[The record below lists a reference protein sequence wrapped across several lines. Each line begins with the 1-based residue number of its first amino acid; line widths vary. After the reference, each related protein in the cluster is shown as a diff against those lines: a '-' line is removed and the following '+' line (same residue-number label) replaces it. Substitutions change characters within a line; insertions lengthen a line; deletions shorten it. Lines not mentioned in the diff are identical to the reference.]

1 MLQQKSF
8 SPSLAI
14 AIALA
19 TVATSSLSQVASAA
33 TFNFSFS
40 NVSGPVSGA
49 VQGTIILPDGDGTF
63 AASAVTVTSAPTS
76 LGYTIPLPLD
86 FGSGLLKQNS
96 FTVAGGQIDA
106 ALSNFFYLFF
116 NKAFALN
123 STSPSVGG
131 SFFDAASGGFLGD
144 TGVQDSGNL
153 TLTYTGTATTPE
165 PTAVLGLL
173 SIGVMGLFT
182 KRKKVEK

>member
-19 TVATSSLSQVASAA
+19 TVAIGSLSKVASAA

-49 VQGTIILPDGDGTF
+49 VQGTILLPDGDGTF

-86 FGSGLLKQNS
+86 FATGSLFQNS
-96 FTVAGGQIDA
+96 FTVASGQIDA
-106 ALSNFFYLFF
+106 ALSNFFYVFSGF
-116 NKAFALN
+116 NTAFALN
-123 STSPSVGG
+123 GTAFGPGV
-131 SFFDAASGGFLGD
+131 SFLDAASGGFLGS
-144 TGVQDSGNL
+144 TGVQDVGSS
-153 TLTYTGTATTPE
+153 TLTFATATPE

-173 SIGVMGLFT
+173 SIGAMGLFA
-182 KRKKVEK
+182 KRKKVEN